1 MTDTQILTAAW
12 LILAAHIVALAMA
25 LFGKRGIRPLLPVNI
40 AVAAIMLLGVA
51 ARGHYLFA
59 PPDWPVIA
67 LGLIEAGVIMV
78 SIAAWRRARG
88 LKMLSAMIFALH
100 LLATIGALVFMLTF
114 TMDRLI

>member
-1 MTDTQILTAAW
+1 
-12 LILAAHIVALAMA
+12 
-25 LFGKRGIRPLLPVNI
+25 
-40 AVAAIMLLGVA
+40 
-51 ARGHYLFA
+51 
-59 PPDWPVIA
+59 
-67 LGLIEAGVIMV
+67 V